1 MKWKLDQFET
11 FMVIAILVLVFAMS
25 ISMIKS
31 AFGENY
37 VYHLTKNESDQVIIS
52 ELCYNKVAID
62 ECKLLYGGMDTQ
74 FGEALK

>member
-1 MKWKLDQFET
+1 MADLYSISILT
-11 FMVIAILVLVFAMS
+11 LVAILALAIVSLLFLAFV
-25 ISMIKS
+25 
-31 AFGENY
+31 FGENY

-62 ECKLLYGGMDTQ
+62 ECKLLYGGLDTQ